1 MGVGRTRRVPFQ
13 PKMPKPKSCLVLF
26 DSSAPTSKQDRADVV
41 SKLAE
46 AVSRTYYALEDDSII
61 VNFAR

>member
-1 MGVGRTRRVPFQ
+1 
-13 PKMPKPKSCLVLF
+13 MPKPKSCLLVF

-46 AVSRTYYALEDDSII
+46 VVSRTYYALEDDSII

>member
-1 MGVGRTRRVPFQ
+1 MIYIRFQ
-13 PKMPKPKSCLVLF
+13 ITWPKPKSCLLVF

-46 AVSRTYYALEDDSII
+46 VVSRTYYALEDDSII